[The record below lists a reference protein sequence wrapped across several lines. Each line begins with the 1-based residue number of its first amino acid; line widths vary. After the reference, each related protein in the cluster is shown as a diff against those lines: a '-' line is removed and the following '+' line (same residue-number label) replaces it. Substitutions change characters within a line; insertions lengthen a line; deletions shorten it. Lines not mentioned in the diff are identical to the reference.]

1 MSVHFARLRLG
12 GNLRKRP
19 WLRAGLAAMLCL
31 ASTAAGQ
38 TLLTPTTLTWAQ
50 IRDRMLA
57 ANSTVLAGLTGIDES
72 RASEITALLRP
83 NPDFSLSADGFQV
96 NPYRGVY
103 RPLSG
108 VVLTPGA
115 SYLIERG
122 QKRPLRGDSARLA
135 TSGSIS
141 DQEDLKRNLIYNA
154 RTSYVA
160 TLQAQALLDLAQDNL
175 KYYDNVISV
184 NRARLGAGDISQL
197 DFKRVEI
204 QRVQFASDLANAIV
218 NLRTAKIQLLALLE
232 DRTPVNDFNVIGDIN
247 FKEAALVLS
256 ELRQIA
262 INNRPD
268 LRSAGIAIEKARADN
283 RLAIANGTA
292 DPTVSAW
299 YSRNPSFS
307 NPFDNNTIGGSVNIP
322 LRIFDRNQG
331 EKARTS
337 LEIQRAQRLRDALSV
352 SIFRDVDSAYE
363 TVESVRVLL
372 QPYRDKYLQE
382 SGEIRDTVSFSFN
395 QGAAT
400 LLEFLDAQKSYR
412 DTQVQYV
419 NLEGSFWSALAQ
431 LSLAVGQEVTP

>member
-1 MSVHFARLRLG
+1 MRLHFAR
-12 GNLRKRP
+12 RKRGGDLRGRR
-19 WLRAGLAAMLCL
+19 WLRAALVTTLCL
-31 ASTAAGQ
+31 DRVAVGQ
-38 TLLTPTTLTWAQ
+38 TAFTWAQ

-57 ANSTVLAGLTGIDES
+57 ANSTVLAGQTGIEES
-72 RASEITALLRP
+72 RTGEITALLRP
-83 NPDFSLSADGFQV
+83 NPDFTLSADGFQV
-96 NPYRGVY
+96 SPYRGVY

-135 TSGSIS
+135 TSGAIS
-141 DQEDLKRNLIYNA
+141 DQEDLKRNLIYSA
-154 RTSYVA
+154 RTSYVS
-160 TLQAQALLDLAQDNL
+160 TLQAQTLLDLAQDNIR
-175 KYYDNVISV
+175 YYDNVIGV
-184 NRARLGAGDISQL
+184 NRERLRAGDISQL

-204 QRVQFASDLANAIV
+204 QRVQFESDLANAIV
-218 NLRTAKIQLLALLE
+218 SLRTAKIQLLALLE
-232 DRTPVNDFNVIGDIN
+232 DRTPVNDFNVVGDIN
-247 FKEAALVLS
+247 FKESALILP
-256 ELRQIA
+256 ELRQMA
-262 INNRPD
+262 ANNRPD

-292 DPTVSAW
+292 DPTASAW

-307 NPFDNNTIGGSVNIP
+307 NPFDNNTIGGSVSIP

-331 EKARTS
+331 EKARTA
-337 LEIQRAQRLRDALSV
+337 LEIQRNQKLRDALLV
-352 SIFRDVDSAYE
+352 SILRDVNSAYE

-372 QPYRDKYLQE
+372 RPYHDKYLRE
-382 SGEIRDTVSFSFN
+382 SAEIRDTVSFSFN

-419 NLEGSFWSALAQ
+419 NLEGSFWTALAQ